1 MTATRVLLVDD
12 QALLRSGIRAILE
25 LEDDITIVG
34 EAENGEQGVTLALDL
49 APDVVCMD
57 VQMPVLDGIEA
68 ARALITNP
76 AFGGAVLMLTT
87 FHREDYIVAALQAG
101 ASGFLLKNA
110 DPDELVRG
118 IRAVARG
125 DALLSPEVSRT
136 LITRFGQASLEPVA
150 AESVAASATTETLA
164 TLTGREREVLELVA
178 AGLSNAE
185 IAQTLFVGEATV
197 KTHVSNLLLKLGAR
211 DRIQAIVWAYQHGVV
226 QPRV

>member
-34 EAENGEQGVTLALDL
+34 EAENGQQGIELALDL

-68 ARALITNP
+68 ARQLITNP
-76 AFGGAVLMLTT
+76 AFSGAVLMLTT

-150 AESVAASATTETLA
+150 AKPVAASANTETLA

-226 QPRV
+226 QPRA

>member
-150 AESVAASATTETLA
+150 AESVAASANTETLA

-197 KTHVSNLLLKLGAR
+197 KTHVSNLLLKLGTR

>member
-136 LITRFGQASLEPVA
+136 LITRFGQASLEPVV
-150 AESVAASATTETLA
+150 AESVAASANTETLA

>member
-150 AESVAASATTETLA
+150 AESVAASANTETLA